1 MKNRILVYLE
11 PNDLRQLSVLAASEE
26 RQMPAQ
32 AAYIIKQHLR
42 VIACPMSAEAQI
54 VGDVAQHPQGAKVP

>member
-11 PNDLRQLSVLAASEE
+11 PSDLRQLSVLATIEE
-26 RQMPAQ
+26 RQIPAQ

-42 VIACPMSAEAQI
+42 VIAFPMSAEAQI
-54 VGDVAQHPQGAKVP
+54 AGGVAQHPQGAQLP

>member
-42 VIACPMSAEAQI
+42 VIAFPMSAEAQI
-54 VGDVAQHPQGAKVP
+54 VGDVAQYPQGAQVP

>member
-11 PNDLRQLSVLAASEE
+11 PNDLRQLSVLATSEE

-42 VIACPMSAEAQI
+42 VIAFPMSAEAQI
-54 VGDVAQHPQGAKVP
+54 VGDVAQHPQGAQVP

>member
-1 MKNRILVYLE
+1 MKTRILVYLE
-11 PNDLRQLSVLAASEE
+11 PNDLRQLSVLATSEE

-42 VIACPMSAEAQI
+42 VIAFPMSAEAQI
-54 VGDVAQHPQGAKVP
+54 VGDVAQHPQGAQVP

>member
-11 PNDLRQLSVLAASEE
+11 PNDLRQLSVLATSEE
-26 RQMPAQ
+26 RQIPAQ

-42 VIACPMSAEAQI
+42 VIAFPMSAEAQI
-54 VGDVAQHPQGAKVP
+54 VGDVAQHPQGAQVP